1 MVAVPEALGVNVT
14 EQLPLTKVQL
24 VALKLPVTPVAV
36 KATEPAGVVAP
47 APLVSATVA
56 VQVEGWLI
64 PTEAGEHTMV
74 VEVVLFVTVIE
85 QLQAPQLVLDER
97 TEYLGLW
104 VTLFVAGIEEL

>member
-24 VALKLPVTPVAV
+24 VALKLPVTPEAV

-56 VQVEGWLI
+56 VQVEGWL
-64 PTEAGEHTMV
+64 TATDEGEQTIV
-74 VEVVLFVTVIE
+74 VEVVRRVAVTVP
-85 QLQAPQLVLDER
+85 LLAPLL
-97 TEYLGLW
+97 
-104 VTLFVAGIEEL
+104 ELPR